1 MACTYTCYLIR
12 YDGIDI
18 RNKKITILSAE
29 HQVWCVKTEIF
40 HCSIDFLIEKNCTT
54 REFSSYSQYFYQL
67 DSCVIATAIDKLI
80 PMCTIWKIDLTF

>member
-18 RNKKITILSAE
+18 RNNKITILSAE

-40 HCSIDFLIEKNCTT
+40 HCSIDFLIEKKLYDQGVFIV
-54 REFSSYSQYFYQL
+54 FSILLSARFMRNSY
-67 DSCVIATAIDKLI
+67 CH
-80 PMCTIWKIDLTF
+80 